1 MPWTYILKCSDGS
14 YYTGSTLDLARR
26 LCQHELG
33 EAANYTRTRRPV
45 TLAYAEE
52 FDRIDDAFAREKQL
66 QGWSR
71 AKKEA
76 LMEGRTADLRLLAA
90 RLGYSIDRFESLS
103 DRGDIAGP

>member
-1 MPWTYILKCSDGS
+1 MPWAYIPRCSDGS

-26 LCQHELG
+26 LRQHELG
-33 EAANYTRTRRPV
+33 EAANYTRSRRPV
-45 TLAYAEE
+45 TLSYAEE

-76 LMEGRTADLRLLAA
+76 LIEGRTADLRLLAE
-90 RLGYSIDRFESLS
+90 RLGYSIGPFENPS
-103 DRGDIAGP
+103 ACP